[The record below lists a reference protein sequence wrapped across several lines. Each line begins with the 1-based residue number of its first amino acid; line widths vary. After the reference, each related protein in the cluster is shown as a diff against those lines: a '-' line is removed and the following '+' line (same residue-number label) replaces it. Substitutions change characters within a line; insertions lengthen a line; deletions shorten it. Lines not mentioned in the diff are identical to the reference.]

1 MIIFIADEGI
11 ESRKPVIEA
20 ARAGLTV
27 FVVTRDE
34 ALVGPEDLAGI
45 KEGRALFFHAGK
57 WQGKVGFHPFAK
69 LGVALRLVLQGMSL
83 DDLGK
88 E

>member
-34 ALVGPEDLAGI
+34 ALVCPEDLAGI
-45 KEGRALFFHAGK
+45 KESRALFFHAGK